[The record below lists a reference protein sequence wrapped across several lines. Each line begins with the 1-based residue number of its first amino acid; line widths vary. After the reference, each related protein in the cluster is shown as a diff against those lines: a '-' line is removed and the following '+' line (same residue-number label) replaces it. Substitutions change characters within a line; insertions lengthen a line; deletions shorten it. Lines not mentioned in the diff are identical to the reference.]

1 MHCNLKS
8 PNLLLDAGW
17 RVKLTGKCLAGLIP
31 CNRSVAPSVII
42 ITLPYLLTML
52 LSVPC
57 RLFDAELHA
66 SGGPQKRQPTMAGAV
81 ASAFSFAY
89 LFSGCPVGLHSARL
103 WSGLRGYA
111 TLPIRRAPT
120 NKAETC
126 AGPRAVERREGNLC
140 LRCLLMGEA
149 GCGAAFPGTISMRP
163 AGYL

>member
-1 MHCNLKS
+1 MPVILDSFMFANPATLLDGLWHLGRHKRGIVHCNLKS

-17 RVKLTGKCLAGLIP
+17 RVKLTGKCLAGLLS

-42 ITLPYLLTML
+42 VTLSYLLSLL

-57 RLFDAELHA
+57 RLLDAELHA

-89 LFSGCPVGLHSARL
+89 LFSGCPVGLRSARL

-111 TLPIRRAPT
+111 TLPFRRAPT
-120 NKAETC
+120 NSGRGVC
-126 AGPRAVERREGNLC
+126 
-140 LRCLLMGEA
+140 
-149 GCGAAFPGTISMRP
+149 RP
-163 AGYL
+163 LSC